1 MNGSENS
8 NKGGAIDAMITLLAG
23 ASSEISF
30 HLDPAGTVIDFHG
43 GGATLTASLTDAF
56 IGRQLPGILPP
67 ELGELFCTGL
77 RRALAGGET
86 VTIAFPLQFKAE
98 NLAFEARL
106 IPFSSGKNVA
116 IIRNIS
122 SRKRAREIKRLIE
135 ERFHTIFRN
144 ISVGMVLGAP
154 DGSFIEVNPAFCQ
167 FLGYTTAELLQLTV
181 EEITHPGD
189 REMSRQQRSP
199 SLKGTNSSYTYEKR
213 YLRKDGSTVWGQVSS
228 NWFYGADGSP
238 IYAVGL
244 IQDITERKRMEE
256 ALRESEERFRRLYN
270 DTPAMLHSIDQNGR
284 LLSASNYWLEVLG
297 YERSEVLGRK
307 STEFLTE
314 ASRRY
319 AEEVVLPEF
328 FKSGFC
334 KDVSYQFLTKG
345 GELIEVLLS
354 ATADRN
360 DAGEIV
366 RSMAVMTEVT
376 ERKRA
381 EEALRESEEKFAKAF
396 RANPSPL
403 AISTLTEGRFI
414 EINEAFERV
423 FGYKGEEALGRS
435 SRELS
440 MWQYPQDRQRMLSI
454 LQSEGRVRNEEITFG
469 DKNGKTVIALY
480 SAELID
486 LRGEPCLL
494 SIVDDITA
502 RKQLE
507 EKIEILN
514 TDLAC
519 RAFELESANLELENF
534 SHTVSHDLRS
544 PLTSITGYCDL
555 LLDYQ
560 DGRIDEQSRNYLEQI
575 HSASLR
581 MAHLINALLDF
592 SCLTRGEIQQETV
605 DLSSMAREIS
615 VELRLSAPDRPVNF
629 RIAEGI
635 TANGDGLLLRAVLQ
649 NLLGNAWKY
658 TARKETAEIDFGMTE
673 NDGIKVYFVRDNG
686 AGFDMA
692 QTDKLFTP
700 FQRLHDKQEF
710 AGSGIGLATVQRI
723 IQRHGGRV
731 WATGEIGKG
740 ATFFFTL
747 Q

>member
-1 MNGSENS
+1 
-8 NKGGAIDAMITLLAG
+8 MIAALAA
-23 ASSEISF
+23 ASPEISF
-30 HLDPAGTVIDFHG
+30 HLDPAGTIIDSHG
-43 GGATLTASLTDAF
+43 GGAARTASLTDTF
-56 IGRQLPGILPP
+56 HGKRLTDILPP
-67 ELGELFCTGL
+67 ELADLFGAGL

-86 VTIAFPLQFKAE
+86 VTIKFPLLLMTEK
-98 NLAFEARL
+98 LAFEARL
-106 IPFSSGKNVA
+106 IPFSSGKVIT

-122 SRKRAREIKRLIE
+122 HRKRAKEITRLIE

-167 FLGYTTAELLQLTV
+167 FLGYTMAELLKLTV

-189 REMSRQQRSP
+189 REMSRQQRSA
-199 SLKGTNSSYTYEKR
+199 SLKGINNSYTYEKR

-228 NWFYGADGSP
+228 NWFHGEDGRPS
-238 IYAVGL
+238 YAVGL

-284 LLSASNYWLEVLG
+284 LLSVSNYWLEVLG

-314 ASRRY
+314 ASLRY
-319 AEEVVLPEF
+319 ANETVLPEF
-328 FKSGFC
+328 FKTGFC
-334 KDVSYQFLTKG
+334 KDISYQLLTKG

-366 RSMAVMTEVT
+366 RSMAVMTDVT

-403 AISTLTEGRFI
+403 AISTLTEGRFV

-423 FGYKGEEALGRS
+423 FGYKGEEAIGRC
-435 SRELS
+435 SRELN
-440 MWQYPQDRQRMLSI
+440 MWKYPQDRQRMLSI

-469 DKNGKTVIALY
+469 DKNGKTVTALY

-502 RKQLE
+502 RKELE

-544 PLTSITGYCDL
+544 PLTSITGYCEL
-555 LLDYQ
+555 LLDYEG
-560 DGRIDEQSRNYLEQI
+560 DRIDEQSRSYLEQI

-605 DLSSMAREIS
+605 DLSSLAREIS
-615 VELRLSAPDRPVNF
+615 VELRLAAPDRPVNF

-673 NDGIKVYFVRDNG
+673 DDGVKVYFVRDNG

-692 QTDKLFTP
+692 QADKLFTP

-723 IQRHGGRV
+723 IKRHGGRV

>member
-1 MNGSENS
+1 MNSSENS
-8 NKGGAIDAMITLLAG
+8 NKVGMTDAMTALLSE
-23 ASSEISF
+23 ASPEISF
-30 HLDPAGTVIDFHG
+30 LLDSVGTVIDFHG
-43 GGATLTASLTDAF
+43 GSTPHTALLPDPY
-56 IGRQLPGILPP
+56 IGRQLPDILPS
-67 ELGELFCTGL
+67 ELADLVCTRLRQAVKDGE
-77 RRALAGGET
+77 A
-86 VTIAFPLQFKAE
+86 VTIELPLQLKAE
-98 NLAFEARL
+98 RLTFEARL
-106 IPFSSGKNVA
+106 IPFSSGRVIA

-122 SRKRAREIKRLIE
+122 RRKRAKEITRLIE
-135 ERFHTIFRN
+135 ERFSTIFRN
-144 ISVGMVLGAP
+144 TSAGMVLGAP
-154 DGSFIEVNPAFCQ
+154 DGSLIEVNPAFCH
-167 FLGYTTAELLQLTV
+167 FLGYTMAELLKLTV
-181 EEITHPGD
+181 EEITHPDD
-189 REMSRQQRSP
+189 REMSRQQRSA
-199 SLKGTNSSYTYEKR
+199 SLQGHSSTYTYEKR
-213 YLRKDGSTVWGQVSS
+213 YVRKDGSTVWGQLSS
-228 NWFYGADGSP
+228 NWFHDADGRP
-238 IYAVGL
+238 LYAVGL

-319 AEEVVLPEF
+319 AEEMVLPEF
-328 FKSGFC
+328 FKTGIC

-366 RSMAVMTEVT
+366 RSMAVMTDVT

-423 FGYKGEEALGRS
+423 FGYKDEEAIGRS
-435 SRELS
+435 SRELN
-440 MWQYPQDRQRMLSI
+440 MWQYPQDRQRMISI

-544 PLTSITGYCDL
+544 PLTSITGYCEL

-560 DGRIDEQSRNYLEQI
+560 GDGIDEQSRSYLEQI
-575 HSASLR
+575 YSASHR

-605 DLSSMAREIS
+605 NLSGLAREIS
-615 VELRLSAPDRPVNF
+615 VELRLEAPQRSVNF

-649 NLLGNAWKY
+649 NLLGNSWKY

-673 NDGIKVYFVRDNG
+673 NDGVKVYFVRDNG

-692 QTDKLFTP
+692 QADKLFTP

-723 IQRHGGRV
+723 IKRHGGRV